1 MSNILNEMLFQVLLR
16 LQSDS
21 TEVGLD
27 IGMINVEANEEV
39 LQLKKAQSLQGP
51 LPEFKLYFLG
61 KGLRFDGAR
70 MNTD

>member
-1 MSNILNEMLFQVLLR
+1 ME
-16 LQSDS
+16 
-21 TEVGLD
+21 LD
-27 IGMINVEANEEV
+27 IGMINVEANQEV
-39 LQLKKAQSLQGP
+39 LGLKKSEGLIGQ